1 MTDGILETFLKTLFS
16 DHQYTAEKIVLY
28 ILAGTLA
35 GLVRLCIRS
44 DEKIKI
50 KAWWD
55 DGSLL
60 GALVI
65 SIAGA
70 LLFDNSFIWA
80 FLGGYFLT
88 YVLNFIQKA
97 LDKAKEKINK
107 EKEVKKT

>member
-1 MTDGILETFLKTLFS
+1 MEGTGILESFLKILFS
-16 DHQYTAEKIVLY
+16 NHNYTAEKIVLY
-28 ILAGTLA
+28 LLSGILA
-35 GLVRLCIRS
+35 GLVRLAVRN
-44 DEKIKI
+44 DECFQLKK
-50 KAWWD
+50 WWN

-70 LLFDNSFIWA
+70 FLFDYNFIWA

-97 LDKAKEKINK
+97 LDKTKKKKEG
-107 EKEVKKT
+107 EA